1 MSLHRL
7 PPLLFGSL
15 LLLGAALA
23 GGCSKAPPA
32 STAKPPPEA
41 AAHGHA
47 HTAQQGGVLAEL
59 GDEEFHLE
67 FTHGDGPGVLRAF
80 VMDGEAE
87 KFVRLDLP
95 SFAATVRSGDRDYP
109 VVFQA
114 TASGDTGE
122 KVGDTALFEAATG
135 LPGKPAVTITVP
147 VLPLK
152 GRAYRDITVTLP
164 AN

>member
-1 MSLHRL
+1 MSQHRIA
-7 PPLLFGSL
+7 PVLFGSL
-15 LLLGAALA
+15 LLVGTILSGA
-23 GGCSKAPPA
+23 CRKTPPGSSA
-32 STAKPPPEA
+32 AVAPEA
-41 AAHGHA
+41 APHGHTHA
-47 HTAQQGGVLAEL
+47 AQQGGVLAEL
-59 GDEEFHLE
+59 GEEEFHLE

-95 SFAATVRSGDRDYP
+95 YFAATVRHDGRDMP

-114 TASGDTGE
+114 TASSATGE

-147 VLPLK
+147 VLAVK
-152 GRAYRDITVTLP
+152 GRSYRDITAILP
-164 AN
+164 AH